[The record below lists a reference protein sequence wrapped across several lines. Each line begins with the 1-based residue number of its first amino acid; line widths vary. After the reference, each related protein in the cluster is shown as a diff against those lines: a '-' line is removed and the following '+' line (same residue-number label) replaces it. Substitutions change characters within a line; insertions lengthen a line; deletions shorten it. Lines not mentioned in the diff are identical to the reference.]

1 MAKRKHKTAYQKAM
15 EELDKEG
22 RKQCFILYGATGMA
36 LWKHWGKRQNTITS
50 LFEITSSVWQDC
62 AATNLRSMIEMCET
76 ETGIEVQC
84 GDGKSWENLLY
95 LNGRLPETPLTNA
108 QMVYMR
114 QQQKKW
120 IAPQVMACI
129 MISLHRKYGFGYD
142 RLVRIYAQIKEIEY
156 EYDSDEKKVREA
168 CFQLTGIDVADSTT
182 EPREE
187 SA

>member
-1 MAKRKHKTAYQKAM
+1 MARRKTAYQKAM
-15 EELDKEG
+15 EALEREG
-22 RKQCFILYGATGMA
+22 RKQCFVLYGATAMA
-36 LWKHWGKRQNTITS
+36 LWKHWEKRQNTITR
-50 LFEITSSVWQDC
+50 LFDITSEVWQTC
-62 AATNLRSMIEMCET
+62 ASTNEKSMIEMCET

-120 IAPQVMACI
+120 IAPQVMACL
-129 MISLHRKYGFGYD
+129 MVALHRKYGFGYD

-156 EYDSDEKKVREA
+156 EFDSDEKKIREA
-168 CFQLTGIDVADSTT
+168 CFQLTGIDVADSVTKAK
-182 EPREE
+182 E